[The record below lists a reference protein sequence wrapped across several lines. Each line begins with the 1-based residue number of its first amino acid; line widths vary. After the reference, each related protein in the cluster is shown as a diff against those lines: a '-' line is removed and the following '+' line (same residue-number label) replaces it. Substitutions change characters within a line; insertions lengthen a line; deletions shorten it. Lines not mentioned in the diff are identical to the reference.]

1 MDTHRSDT
9 TMLLFIR
16 INSPNNPVIFD
27 SSFYPLCRRSLLL
40 YLNQAYTVPGVIDV
54 YTEKK
59 MNTTVHITL
68 PEQLLRQA
76 ESLVKEGWNADL
88 NTLMAEAL
96 RRYIESHQAQLA
108 ETFLREDVRWGLHGS
123 E

>member
-1 MDTHRSDT
+1 
-9 TMLLFIR
+9 
-16 INSPNNPVIFD
+16 
-27 SSFYPLCRRSLLL
+27 
-40 YLNQAYTVPGVIDV
+40 
-54 YTEKK
+54 